1 MNKIFVDTS
10 GIVAAINYKDQYHQ
24 RAKEILVKIADQKP
38 TLVITNYIRI
48 ETHSLL
54 NNKVNQDTAL
64 RFLDDPGWL
73 IEWVSPGDEQKAI
86 QLLHRY
92 YDKSFSL
99 TDATSFIIMERLG
112 LRSVMTFDKHFSQ
125 YGFNPIT

>member
-10 GIVAAINYKDQYHQ
+10 GIVAAINSKDQYHQ
-24 RAKEILVKIADQKP
+24 RAKEVFTHITEQKP
-38 TLVITNYIRI
+38 TLIITNYIRI
-48 ETHSLL
+48 ETYSLL
-54 NNKVNQDTAL
+54 NNKVSQETAL
-64 RFLDDPGWL
+64 RFLEDPSWF
-73 IEWVSPGDEQKAI
+73 IEWVSPEDEQKAI

-112 LRSVMTFDKHFSQ
+112 LRSAITFDKHFSQ
-125 YGFNPIT
+125 YGFNIY